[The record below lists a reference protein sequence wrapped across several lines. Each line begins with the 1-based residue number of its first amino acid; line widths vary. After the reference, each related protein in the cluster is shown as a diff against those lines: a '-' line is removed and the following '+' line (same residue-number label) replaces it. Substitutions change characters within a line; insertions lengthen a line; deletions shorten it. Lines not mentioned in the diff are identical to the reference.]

1 MTCCCDLSTVPSIAS
16 FSSSSYEEKVNKC
29 NEVGD
34 LACKYPASTF
44 QLLARL
50 FGVWDFWDQDTMLYV
65 IHVGPKH
72 GRIWEIKGS
81 ANTQSIIGT
90 LNLLDGTSAF
100 RKKGNERIK
109 HGFDRLFKHA
119 FFALCLTN
127 YVYPYSMYM

>member
-1 MTCCCDLSTVPSIAS
+1 MRWGIWL
-16 FSSSSYEEKVNKC
+16 VNTQ
-29 NEVGD
+29 
-34 LACKYPASTF
+34 LPPF

-90 LNLLDGTSAF
+90 LNLLDGTLAS
-100 RKKGNERIK
+100 RKKGTKELNMGLID
-109 HGFDRLFKHA
+109 FLNMLFLRCA
-119 FFALCLTN
+119 
-127 YVYPYSMYM
+127 